1 MLNIEKIFKLYCDYL
16 DKNLN
21 KRVLKLYK
29 TYLGENLKELKR
41 VECTETKSKIK
52 SELGIKTT
60 SPVFDSE
67 QRLVSIYDI
76 IATMLGIIDARN
88 SEYKRQIE
96 FYRNLIDDEEISET
110 VKKQSELEEYREM
123 ILNDYFDILPKG
135 VDDFPVINETFITS
149 PSYKYFNKLFKHIEK
164 NDYKLSIQENVV
176 DAYMLGYKH
185 SLCIY
190 PDQILP
196 YYRKV
201 IAKYKAVKEKNNF
214 NIQKVKY
221 LTSNTKK

>member
-1 MLNIEKIFKLYCDYL
+1 M
-16 DKNLN
+16 
-21 KRVLKLYK
+21 
-29 TYLGENLKELKR
+29 
-41 VECTETKSKIK
+41 ETKSKIK
-52 SELGIKTT
+52 FELEIKTIY
-60 SPVFDSE
+60 PVFDWK

-96 FYRNLIDDEEISET
+96 FYHNLIDDEEISEI

-123 ILNDYFDILPKG
+123 ILNDYFDILPKNA
-135 VDDFPVINETFITS
+135 DNFPEINETFRTS
-149 PSYKYFNKLFKHIEK
+149 PSYKYFDKLFKYLEM
-164 NDYKLSIQENVV
+164 NDYKLLIQEDVV

-185 SLCIY
+185 LLCIY

-201 IAKYKAVKEKNNF
+201 IAEYKTVKEKNNL

-221 LTSNTKK
+221 LTSKTKK